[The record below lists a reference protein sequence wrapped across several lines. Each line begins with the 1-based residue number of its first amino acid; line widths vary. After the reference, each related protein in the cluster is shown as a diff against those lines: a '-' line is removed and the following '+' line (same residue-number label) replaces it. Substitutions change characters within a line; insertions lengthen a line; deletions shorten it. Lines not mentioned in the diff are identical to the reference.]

1 MSSKDNPEKNWSD
14 PKDYGLPYV
23 EISPLKSGARPVEK
37 KESEE
42 TDKHI
47 VSEELET
54 IVTHQVPIEP
64 IIVPV
69 TEEKRPKPILK
80 KPSEPAKKSSS
91 NWIWVVL
98 AIAVGIIMV
107 IIWQMQ
113 SNESETPKLVS
124 EGADKIAT
132 VVEENPIDNN
142 TNTGIQEVENQDPIV
157 DSMNSEPV
165 TLEKP
170 ETGTTIDYKGEGTL
184 VRIEAKADRPT
195 YFIVVGSLPNE
206 RLAMEEYPQYSNRAS
221 TVYLILPYDDV
232 KNYRLAIGSFSS
244 FTKANEELE
253 RIKGDYTEALW
264 ILKY

>member
-1 MSSKDNPEKNWSD
+1 MSSKDNPDKNWSD

-23 EISPLKSGARPVEK
+23 EISPLKSGAPVESK
-37 KESEE
+37 GPEE
-42 TDKHI
+42 TEEHI

-64 IIVPV
+64 IIIPIA
-69 TEEKRPKPILK
+69 EDKSPKTIPN
-80 KPSEPAKKSSS
+80 KPSEAAKKSSS
-91 NWIWVVL
+91 SWIWVVL
-98 AIAVGIIMV
+98 TIAVGIILV
-107 IIWQMQ
+107 IIWQM
-113 SNESETPKLVS
+113 SSTVS
-124 EGADKIAT
+124 EPAEVVAKASNQMPT
-132 VVEENPIDNN
+132 VVEENPINNN

-157 DSMNSEPV
+157 DSTNSATV

-184 VRIEAKADRPT
+184 VRIESKADRPT

-206 RLAMEEYPQYSNRAS
+206 RLALEEYPQYSNRAS

>member
-1 MSSKDNPEKNWSD
+1 MSSKDNPDKKWSD

-23 EISPLKSGARPVEK
+23 EISPLKSGSPSES
-37 KESEE
+37 KETEE
-42 TDKHI
+42 IEKHI
-47 VSEELET
+47 VSEELES

-69 TEEKRPKPILK
+69 AEEKSPKPIPNK
-80 KPSEPAKKSSS
+80 SSEAAKKSSS
-91 NWIWVVL
+91 SWIWVVL
-98 AIAVGIIMV
+98 AISVGIIMV

-113 SNESETPKLVS
+113 STESETPKLVS
-124 EGADKIAT
+124 AGASEIAT
-132 VVEENPIDNN
+132 IVEEDPLDNN
-142 TNTGIQEVENQDPIV
+142 TNTGIQEVESQESIM
-157 DSMNSEPV
+157 DSTISAAV
-165 TLEKP
+165 TLEKA
-170 ETGTTIDYKGEGTL
+170 ETGTTIDYKEEGTL

-195 YFIVVGSLPNE
+195 YFIVVGSLPSE

-221 TVYLILPYDDV
+221 TVYLILPYDNV

>member
-1 MSSKDNPEKNWSD
+1 MSRKDNPEKNWSD

-23 EISPLKSGARPVEK
+23 EISPLKSGAPVES
-37 KESEE
+37 KEPEE
-42 TDKHI
+42 TEKHN

-69 TEEKRPKPILK
+69 AEQKSPKPIQN
-80 KPSEPAKKSSS
+80 KPSETAKKSSS
-91 NWIWVVL
+91 SWIWVVL

-124 EGADKIAT
+124 EGTDKIAT

-157 DSMNSEPV
+157 DSTNSAPV

-170 ETGTTIDYKGEGTL
+170 QTGTTIDYKKKGTL